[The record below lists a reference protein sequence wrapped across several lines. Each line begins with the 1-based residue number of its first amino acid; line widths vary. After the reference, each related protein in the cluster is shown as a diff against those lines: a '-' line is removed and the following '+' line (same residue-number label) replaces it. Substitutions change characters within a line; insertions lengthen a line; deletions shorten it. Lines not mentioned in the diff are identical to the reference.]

1 MSPARADRACVQHL
15 LHAGWAES
23 CAGCWGSE
31 PEQAE
36 GCQRGHAACS
46 GAQLPLEH
54 STPTPLLQFQKN
66 PPAQAVTEA
75 LSGGCSTLVRKS
87 LTQLTSLLQ
96 HLHLVAHRENCT
108 FPPKQPIPWRT
119 RTVPQNPRPNSDS
132 CTLGD
137 HSPQH
142 KPLPVGWLSL
152 QIFHLNGNN
161 DDNYHSYYC
170 FAD

>member
-1 MSPARADRACVQHL
+1 MLGLRARASRGLPRLTRSLQ
-15 LHAGWAES
+15 
-23 CAGCWGSE
+23 WGT
-31 PEQAE
+31 A
-36 GCQRGHAACS
+36 
-46 GAQLPLEH
+46 PLEH

-66 PPAQAVTEA
+66 PPAQAGTEA

-119 RTVPQNPRPNSDS
+119 RTVPQNPRPNSES

-137 HSPQH
+137 HWPQH
-142 KPLPVGWLSL
+142 KPLPVGRLSL
-152 QIFHLNGNN
+152 KIFHLNGNN